1 MVFLILTLVAFC
13 HLLKYILL
21 HPVLIRFCERII
33 DLGLTRVIL
42 QTYAVMRCKEVFHKD
57 DQGFDFV
64 KAKKGELFVN
74 RWQYMSNSEPMLIIA
89 NDTSLLEFLWLQVT
103 FSPVYVVMDFDDK
116 TNKTGLRPVGRL
128 ELIKRAC
135 GITFPARVDGG
146 LLYKSFKEVREA
158 MYVQNRPLVFFPE
171 CTRSNGKGVLEPP
184 TEAIE
189 LIIDATKSGKFAVHA
204 LRFDYSL
211 NSASM

>member
-1 MVFLILTLVAFC
+1 
-13 HLLKYILL
+13 
-21 HPVLIRFCERII
+21 
-33 DLGLTRVIL
+33 
-42 QTYAVMRCKEVFHKD
+42 
-57 DQGFDFV
+57 
-64 KAKKGELFVN
+64 
-74 RWQYMSNSEPMLIIA
+74 MLIVA

-103 FSPVYVVMDFDDK
+103 FSPVFVVMDFDEK
-116 TNKTGLRPVGRL
+116 TKKAGLRPVGRL

-158 MYVQNRPLVFFPE
+158 SYVQNRPLIFFPE

-184 TEAIE
+184 NEAIE
-189 LIIDATKSGKFAVHA
+189 LIIDATKGGKFAIHV

-211 NSASM
+211 NSASMQPYNSTDTRGLRHALVMLAQFLNKMQVQYYFNLHKSAGWYDMITVDDAKRKIKQALFSKGREYNLDKDWRDH